1 MVPEISLP
9 FSQKLAVIAV
19 LSKWGTT
26 SGGTDRQ
33 FVLVAAVK
41 ECTSNLMCTI

>member
-1 MVPEISLP
+1 VVPEISLP

-19 LSKWGTT
+19 LSKWLTA
-26 SGGTDRQ
+26 SDGTDLQ

-41 ECTSNLMCTI
+41 ECTPNLMCAI

>member
-1 MVPEISLP
+1 VAPEISLP
-9 FSQKLAVIAV
+9 FSQKWAVITV
-19 LSKWGTT
+19 LSKWGTA
-26 SGGTDRQ
+26 SDGTDLQ